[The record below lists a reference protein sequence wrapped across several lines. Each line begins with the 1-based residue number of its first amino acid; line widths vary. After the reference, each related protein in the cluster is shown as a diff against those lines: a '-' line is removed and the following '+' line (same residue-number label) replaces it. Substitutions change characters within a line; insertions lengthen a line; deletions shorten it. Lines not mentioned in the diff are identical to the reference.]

1 VEPIHRFQIDKANI
15 QVYETRQIMG
25 KAAGEAIA
33 NTIRKL
39 LKQQNEVVM
48 IFAAAPSQVEMLNT
62 LTQQSDIDWNR
73 IITFHLDEYVGLPQ
87 DAQQSFRTF
96 LKQNIFGILQPKMV
110 HYIQSDAKDPLEES
124 LRYENLLRQ
133 NPIDIACI
141 GIGENGHIAFNDPHV
156 ANINDPNLARVVQL
170 AKESRQQQ
178 VNDGC
183 FSVLEEVPRE
193 AITVTI
199 PAILGSKMI
208 FCVVP
213 SSTKAKAVR
222 EGFLGA
228 VSSQCPASML
238 RTHSNTAVFLDQDA
252 AHMLLKDMGLPPSS
266 L

>member
-1 VEPIHRFQIDKANI
+1 VEPINRFEIDKAKI

-33 NTIRKL
+33 NAIRKL

-62 LTQQSDIDWNR
+62 LTQQSGIEWNR

-96 LKQNIFGILQPKMV
+96 LKQNIFGIVQPKMV
-110 HYIQSDAKDPLEES
+110 HYIQSDAEDPLEEC

-133 NPIDIACI
+133 SPIDIACI

-156 ANINDPNLARVVQL
+156 ANISDPNLAKVVQL
-170 AKESRQQQ
+170 AEASRQQQ
-178 VNDGC
+178 VNDSC
-183 FSVLEEVPRE
+183 FLALEEVPRE

-199 PAILGSKMI
+199 PTILGSKAI

-213 SSTKAKAVR
+213 SSTKAEAVR

-228 VSSQCPASML
+228 VTSQCPASLL
-238 RTHSNTAVFLDQDA
+238 RTHPNTTVFLDQDA
-252 AHMLLKDMGLPPSS
+252 AGMLLKDVTSS
-266 L
+266 PVSP

>member
-1 VEPIHRFQIDKANI
+1 VEPIHQFQIDKANI
-15 QVYETRQIMG
+15 QVYETRQTMG

-33 NTIRKL
+33 NAIRKL

-62 LTQQSDIDWNR
+62 LTQQSDIDWNQ
-73 IITFHLDEYVGLPQ
+73 IVTFHLDEYVGLAQ
-87 DAQQSFRTF
+87 DTQQSFRTF
-96 LKQNIFGILQPKMV
+96 LKQNIFGIVQPKMV
-110 HYIQSDAKDPLEES
+110 HYIQSDAEDPSKEC

-133 NPIDIACI
+133 SPVDIACI

-156 ANINDPNLARVVQL
+156 ANISDPNLARVVQL

-199 PAILGSKMI
+199 PAILGSKRI

-213 SSTKAKAVR
+213 SSTKARAIR

-238 RTHSNTAVFLDQDA
+238 RTHSNTTVFLDQDA
-252 AHMLLKDMGLPPSS
+252 AHMLLKDMGLELSS